1 MRRHRIWLVG
11 LWMLVV
17 IGLILTHQLGQPTLF
32 GQSQAVQ
39 SGAAIAQTS
48 PPETTS
54 TPIPA
59 VSPTTSPTTSPTVD
73 PTASSPTPSPTPTL
87 PPASIAPP
95 PPLPL
100 PAVTPLPL
108 SGVYQDAE
116 NRFKVGIL
124 KGYSLSP
131 LAGSVLV
138 EAPDG
143 SLSYTVVLQP
153 QALVNAT
160 LDSFRT
166 SDSLTQSAQ
175 TFFQRGEGFKP
186 GFAQSIAPSGIQI
199 EWTGT
204 LTIAGKT
211 QPIGGVILARAA
223 GQDALL
229 LLIAATET
237 GKAQLPNAIVALA
250 NSFEV
255 LY

>member
-1 MRRHRIWLVG
+1 MG
-11 LWMLVV
+11 LWMLVT
-17 IGLILTHQLGQPTLF
+17 IGLILTHQLGQPNMI
-32 GQSQAVQ
+32 GQSQATQ
-39 SGAAIAQTS
+39 LGAAIAQVP
-48 PPETTS
+48 PPEFPS
-54 TPIPA
+54 NPIPS
-59 VSPTTSPTTSPTVD
+59 VSPTSSPIID
-73 PTASSPTPSPTPTL
+73 PEAPSPTPLVPTPSATPTL

-108 SGVYQDAE
+108 SGMYQDAG

-124 KGYSLSP
+124 KGYNLTSLAS
-131 LAGSVLV
+131 SVLV

-143 SLSYTVVLQP
+143 SLSYTVALQP

-160 LDSFRT
+160 LDSFRA

-186 GFAQSIAPSGIQI
+186 GFAQPIAPSGIQL
-199 EWTGT
+199 EWTGA

-211 QPIGGVILARAA
+211 QPISGVILARAA